1 MLEDMSFEEALT
13 KLEDIVY
20 QLENGHIKLEEAVSA
35 YEKGCSLKKICEEK
49 LQNAKE
55 RIDKLII
62 QNDEIVGK
70 ETENDIIE

>member
-1 MLEDMSFEEALT
+1 MTEDISFEDALT

-20 QLENGHIKLEEAVSA
+20 QLESGHIKLEEAVSA
-35 YEKGCSLKKICEEK
+35 YEKGCALKKICEEK

-62 QNDEIVGK
+62 QNNEIIGK
-70 ETENDIIE
+70 ESENDIIE

>member
-1 MLEDMSFEEALT
+1 MTENISFEEALT
-13 KLEDIVY
+13 KLEEIVY

-35 YEKGCSLKKICEEK
+35 YEKGCIFKKICKEK

-62 QNDEIVGK
+62 QNNEIIGK